1 MQTRRFPN
9 GNAHRLSLR
18 CTMSTTSFGYT
29 NTVEIPLGVASASGG
44 GDTVYL
50 IPNAGMPGNVA
61 TVAEKMKI
69 AQASSS
75 PSAPNASQIPG
86 RKPVASTPTSSDNG
100 LDGANSAYVVL
111 PIDTL
116 ESISR
121 GGLEGRERLQLLT
134 LHRSYAHIHPQ
145 LILIDFDAAF
155 IHIRFPPHTQLVIN
169 TYINTT
175 SKHLSHVP

>member
-1 MQTRRFPN
+1 
-9 GNAHRLSLR
+9 
-18 CTMSTTSFGYT
+18 MSTTSFGYT

-75 PSAPNASQIPG
+75 SSAPNASQIPG
-86 RKPVASTPTSSDNG
+86 RKPIASTPTSPDNG

-121 GGLEGRERLQLLT
+121 GGLEGTGRLRCSLC
-134 LHRSYAHIHPQ
+134 
-145 LILIDFDAAF
+145 ID
-155 IHIRFPPHTQLVIN
+155 HML
-169 TYINTT
+169 TYILN
-175 SKHLSHVP
+175 